1 MESSLLALSGWFSR
15 LPAWMIRHR
24 LAVLVVILGITTAM
38 AWAVATQTRL
48 DMTIDSFID
57 QDDPAIRALNS
68 FRSQF
73 GSDDSVYLVYEAR
86 DGDVFSSQSLKAV
99 QALTERLVNAG
110 DLSPS
115 DFPDSVNG
123 QPVHLEALEHVRRVE
138 SITTLRIQRGT
149 EDTLL
154 SERLVP
160 SELPDDPGQLAAIR
174 TRAMQEE
181 DFLLA
186 FWSEDAR
193 FGALRIQ
200 TTFGADPESG
210 YQPAVNDQSVT
221 LSDSFSSTVD
231 YGGSGV
237 GFDEQAIVQDI
248 PFQTVDMASYSR
260 FFTAVRA
267 LYSDLAGELT
277 FHPVGNPPLMD
288 WVYRELQDMLW
299 LAVVVIALFVTL
311 LWSLF
316 RSLSAVVWPML
327 VVSLSLLWAWGLVSL
342 AGMTLSTMITLT
354 CMLVFAV
361 GLADCIH
368 VFSAYFSLRRDRVSH
383 EQALIGA
390 YDKTGLAILITT
402 VTTMCGVLS
411 LTWSDLVPIRVF
423 GVMSAIGVFI
433 AFLLTVILLPVLLD
447 LWRPSATPRT
457 AVIRSLVPGRIPGT
471 RWLRNCAPDI
481 WLPRCPGLVSR
492 RPWTVLAL
500 FAAVFGASLYGTAQL
515 RVDSNVSELTRAGSE
530 PRESYS
536 VVDEHMAGAQNVAIM
551 IDTGQVDGL
560 MEPAMLQAM
569 QRFQQ
574 RVEERYPD
582 QVSRS
587 HSLAD
592 IVKET
597 HQVMRGD
604 DPAAY
609 RIPDSAT
616 LVAQLLY
623 LFNSANPDERR
634 SLVSDDYSRTH
645 ITMNAYNAGSH
656 QYQAFFGE
664 LGDDIDVVFGS
675 LEERFPDLRVNVTG
689 SIPLMMRAMD
699 EIAQSQYRGFLLA
712 LAVISLIMVV
722 TLGSVQAGLIAM
734 VPNLIPALFTFGL
747 MGLMGLSLDT
757 DTLLIAPVIIG
768 IAVDDTV
775 HFMTHY
781 RVALLRSGNMEQALR
796 STIMVVG
803 KAVLF
808 TTLVLASG
816 FAILG
821 FSDYLGIARIGIF
834 GSMAIVVALLCDL
847 FLLPAMIMIFKP
859 RFGIND
865 PEPFYREEKPA

>member
-15 LPAWMIRHR
+15 LPAGMIRHR
-24 LAVLVVILGITTAM
+24 FTVLAVVSGITAVM

-86 DGDVFSSQSLKAV
+86 DGDVFSPESLRAV
-99 QALTERLVNAG
+99 RTLTDRLTHAES
-110 DLSPS
+110 LSPS
-115 DFPDSVNG
+115 DFPESVNG
-123 QPVHLEALEHVRRVE
+123 QPVHLDELEHVHRVE

-160 SELPDDPGQLAAIR
+160 LPLPADPEQLTAIR

-181 DFLLA
+181 DFRLA
-186 FWSEDAR
+186 FWSADGR
-193 FGALRIQ
+193 YGALRIQ

-210 YQPAVNDQSVT
+210 YEPAINNQSVT
-221 LSDSFSSTVD
+221 LSDSFSATVD
-231 YGGSGV
+231 DGGSGV
-237 GFDEQAIVQDI
+237 GFDAQATIQDI
-248 PFQTVDMASYSR
+248 PFQTVDMADYSQ

-267 LYSDLAGELT
+267 VYADLADELT

-299 LAVVVIALFVTL
+299 LAAVVVLLFVSL

-368 VFSAYFSLRRDRVSH
+368 VFSAYFSLRRERTTH

-411 LTWSDLVPIRVF
+411 LTWSDLLPIRVF

-433 AFLLTVILLPVLLD
+433 AFLLTVALLPVLLD
-447 LWRPSATPRT
+447 FWRPSTRPGAATPRKPMP
-457 AVIRSLVPGRIPGT
+457 AGFPAA
-471 RWLRNCAPDI
+471 RWLRHCAPEQ
-481 WLPRCPGLVSR
+481 WLPRCPGLVR
-492 RPWTVLAL
+492 QRPWTVLAL
-500 FAAVFGASLYGTAQL
+500 FAALFGASLYGTTQL
-515 RVDSNVSELTRAGSE
+515 RIDSNVSELTRAGSE
-530 PRESYS
+530 PRESYA
-536 VVDEHMAGAQNVAIM
+536 VVDEHMAGAQHIAIM

-560 MEPAMLQAM
+560 MEPDMLRAM

-574 RVEERYPD
+574 RVEARYPD

-587 HSLAD
+587 YSLAD
-592 IVKET
+592 IVRET
-597 HQVMRGD
+597 HRVMRGD
-604 DPAAY
+604 DPAAD
-609 RIPDSAT
+609 RIPESAT

-623 LFNSANPDERR
+623 LFNSANPEERR

-645 ITMNAYNAGSH
+645 ITLNAYNAGSY
-656 QYQAFFGE
+656 QYQVFFRE
-664 LGDDIDVVFGS
+664 LGDDIDAVFGA
-675 LEERFPDLRVNVTG
+675 LEEPFPDLQVNVTG

-699 EIAQSQYRGFLLA
+699 EIAQTQYRGFLLA
-712 LAVISLIMVV
+712 LAVISVIMVV

-734 VPNLIPALFTFGL
+734 IPNLIPALFTFGL
-747 MGLMGLSLDT
+747 MGLIGLPLDT

-781 RVALLRSGNMEQALR
+781 RVALARTRDMEQALQ
-796 STIMVVG
+796 STVMVVG

-808 TTLVLASG
+808 TTLVLATG
-816 FAILG
+816 FAVLG

-865 PEPFYREEKPA
+865 TEPFHREEKPA